1 MEVEERYRIERV
13 RQAVSTTI
21 VHCDGFMDKGLEITG
36 NIGLSHLQRSH
47 FRISALKIK

>member
-1 MEVEERYRIERV
+1 MEVKERYRIEQV

-21 VHCDGFMDKGLEITG
+21 VHCGVFMDKVLEITG
-36 NIGLSHLQRSH
+36 NIGLSHAQKSH